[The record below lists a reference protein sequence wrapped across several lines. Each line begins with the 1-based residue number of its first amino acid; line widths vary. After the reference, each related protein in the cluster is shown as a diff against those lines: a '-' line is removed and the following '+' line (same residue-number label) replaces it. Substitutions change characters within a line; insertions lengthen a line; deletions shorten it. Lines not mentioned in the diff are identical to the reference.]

1 MERRNETNDGGLQMG
16 GAKARKLF
24 ARGGEL
30 IYDEM
35 HNGCAFHQFLALVR
49 AVLIDVV
56 IFVVRGALGTY
67 DKKK

>member
-1 MERRNETNDGGLQMG
+1 MEHRNETNDGGLQMG
-16 GAKARKLF
+16 GAKARKLL

-49 AVLIDVV
+49 AGLI
-56 IFVVRGALGTY
+56 F
-67 DKKK
+67 